1 MDINDIRLNFN
12 KDSLI
17 LLNLFIAFIM
27 FGIALDLKK
36 ADFINL
42 LKNPKPAFAGIF
54 SQFILLPLLTLA
66 ILYTINPHPGLA
78 LGMILVAVCPG
89 GNMSNFFSSLAGGN
103 LALSIGLTA
112 FSSTVSVFL
121 TPLGFFFWGSL
132 YPPSQ
137 TYLRSISL
145 NPKEMFSSILLIL
158 IIPLILGIVFGY
170 FLPKA
175 TTKLKKPIRYISL
188 ALLVVFIIG
197 ALSANWKY
205 FLSYIHILFGLVF
218 LMNAAGL
225 LGGYFFAKILSL
237 PVADRRTIAIETGI
251 QNSGLGLALVFGFFD
266 GLGSMAMI
274 CAWWGIWHL
283 ISGWSLAT
291 YWSYQTKKEKL
302 IT

>member
-1 MDINDIRLNFN
+1 MDLNDVRLNFN
-12 KDSLI
+12 KDSLF
-17 LLNLFIAFIM
+17 LLNLFVAFIM

-36 ADFINL
+36 ADFLNL

-54 SQFILLPLLTLA
+54 SQFIILPLLTLA
-66 ILYTINPHPGLA
+66 ILYTLNPHPGLA

-89 GNMSNFFSSLAGGN
+89 GNMSNFFSLLAGSN

-112 FSSTVSVFL
+112 FSSTVSVFT

-137 TYLRSISL
+137 TYLRSIAL
-145 NPKEMFSSILLIL
+145 NPSEMFVSILFIL
-158 IIPLILGIVFGY
+158 ITPLLLGIVFSY
-170 FLPKA
+170 FFPRVSN
-175 TTKLKKPIRYISL
+175 KLKKPIRYFSL

-197 ALSANWKY
+197 ALAANLKY

-225 LGGYFFAKILSL
+225 FGGYFFAKILKL
-237 PVADRRTIAIETGI
+237 PIADRRTIAIETGI

-266 GLGSMAMI
+266 GLGSMALI

-291 YWSYQTKKEKL
+291 YWNYQAKKANQT
-302 IT
+302 I